1 MSSSARRGLNS
12 DCQGRRCPRGACALG
27 QRKEHAGCL
36 PGDSLTVRFG
46 DVIPR
51 VLLEEVMGVGGVNAL
66 LWEGFRENGR
76 NRGDDI
82 EYGHSL

>member
-1 MSSSARRGLNS
+1 MSVSPG
-12 DCQGRRCPRGACALG
+12 G
-27 QRKEHAGCL
+27 QRKEHAGCP
-36 PGDSLTVRFG
+36 PGDSLPVRFG
-46 DVIPR
+46 DGIPR

>member
-1 MSSSARRGLNS
+1 MGQEEDGTVTVRVGGVPGERV
-12 DCQGRRCPRGACALG
+12 PWE
-27 QRKEHAGCL
+27 QRKEHTGCR

-46 DVIPR
+46 DGISR